1 MLNIIIILGILG
13 ALWTLKFFVDLFED
27 VETKFIN
34 IRGGI
39 SAVYMLIVLYYLAQ
53 NLSEY
58 DSLLKYSIVP
68 TLLIFHLLLC
78 CFLCTTIFY
87 FSFLVK
93 AVWGS
98 VSIVKFINYIFC
110 ELSSDRLTYTI
121 FDKVVYKIE
130 DFIIRC
136 LHNVNI
142 MINPFYN
149 IDKSRKRNSTRAI
162 KMILIIS
169 YLISGMI
176 ILSPFINYINIK
188 DSSLITES
196 FKRDYELYKNVF
208 VISLIPFSINFLIN
222 KKENKEALK
231 LDNKNH
237 ED

>member
-1 MLNIIIILGILG
+1 MLNIIILLAILG

-39 SAVYMLIVLYYLAQ
+39 SALYMLIVLSYLAQ

-58 DSLLKYSIVP
+58 DSLLKYSTVP

-78 CFLCTTIFY
+78 CFLCTAIFY
-87 FSFLVK
+87 LSFLVK
-93 AVWGS
+93 AVWQS

-110 ELSSDRLTYTI
+110 QLSSDRLTYTI
-121 FDKVVYKIE
+121 FNKVFYKIE

-149 IDKSRKRNSTRAI
+149 IDKSRKRNSTRVI

-222 KKENKEALK
+222 KKENKEDLK
-231 LDNKNH
+231 LDNKDH